1 VLIHLLDGAAENPM
15 ADFHQINTE
24 LALFDERLLER
35 PTLVVVNKM
44 DLPEA
49 QAAWPKLQAELRRL
63 GRDPLNIS
71 AITHQG
77 TRELVLKVF
86 ELLDSL
92 PQEAEG
98 VDQEEIPVYSLGED
112 LTAFKVSRRP
122 DGSFQVSGKRIERA
136 AAMTYWDYE
145 DALMRFQRILEAMGV
160 SEALINAGVQ
170 VGDTVYIGEIEL
182 EWGE

>member
-1 VLIHLLDGAAENPM
+1 
-15 ADFHQINTE
+15 
-24 LALFDERLLER
+24 
-35 PTLVVVNKM
+35 M
-44 DLPEA
+44 D
-49 QAAWPKLQAELRRL
+49 
-63 GRDPLNIS
+63 
-71 AITHQG
+71 QG
-77 TRELVLKVF
+77 
-86 ELLDSL
+86 
-92 PQEAEG
+92 
-98 VDQEEIPVYSLGED
+98 EEVPVYGLGED
-112 LTAFKVSRRP
+112 DMTFKVSRRP